1 MDSVMLITCTSG
13 CKEGIRADWSQLQ
26 RCTLA
31 LKTLLHYLLLL
42 LLYVSKVQV
51 NTCRALMLVQSKI
64 ILKLRDQHSKTDIDR
79 YHCVSLQ

>member
-1 MDSVMLITCTSG
+1 MDSVMLITCASG

-51 NTCRALMLVQSKI
+51 TYLSCPYAGSIK
-64 ILKLRDQHSKTDIDR
+64 DHP
-79 YHCVSLQ
+79 